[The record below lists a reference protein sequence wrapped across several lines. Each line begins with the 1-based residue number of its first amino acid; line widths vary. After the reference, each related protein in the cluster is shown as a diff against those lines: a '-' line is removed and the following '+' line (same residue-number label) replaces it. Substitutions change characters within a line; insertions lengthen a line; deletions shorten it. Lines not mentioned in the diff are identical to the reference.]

1 MANGPRSIYSRRQRL
16 GPARYDNPLA
26 DFLDNLPA
34 YFNDYQRNQLA
45 LERQQLADKR
55 YEDSITRQNKLDVE
69 NQKRY
74 EKAQED
80 KELAEKKGDY
90 TRIIDALPEY
100 DYEGKARAARQFNFE
115 DQAQFFDTQAESQDL
130 NLSEVRGKVSQIQ
143 NLGLD
148 ATFYDYD
155 KIKISPEQIRMLK
168 ERDPFAYDTLVKAK
182 AKYDNQRQTGMR
194 IMSSEDQ
201 NQLKKDR
208 SNIAFIEKEMIK
220 VAQKIPSIDTENKT
234 SKEILD
240 ALKATG
246 IDPTNELRQ
255 LRGQL
260 GAFQANINR
269 INNKYRITAPPTG
282 TDPSVGTGGVD
293 VPELEGEET
302 MTDLKSIASDLNVI
316 PRMPNLNEGENTFE
330 FASRGDALT
339 SADRIDAQFALAS
352 QPEESDEYKKAMAL
366 LSEEYGSAMD
376 VLNQGDNI
384 DITTSR
390 PLPGIS
396 GLTERL
402 SIAGQQIQ
410 EGEKEDSGFR
420 INPSARAFSLP
431 PEGEDNPEYYDRVAR
446 QFAIE
451 AGKLNTLTLNPE
463 QYEGAGRKG
472 VTQKTIE
479 LNNALKTRDNLV
491 EQVKELYKKIPKTKE
506 FADQIK
512 TFKEIIDNNPTGLQ
526 VVLDRKARGGKGAFK
541 FNKSKLSKEYRQLL
555 ADVNK
560 QLDFDEDKQ
569 PTQNLMERL
578 LNLQGAMASPNTD
591 PQSNVQPI
599 DLF

>member
-16 GPARYDNPLA
+16 GPARFDNPLA
-26 DFLDNLPA
+26 DFLDNLPG
-34 YFNDYQRNQLA
+34 YVNQFQQNQLA
-45 LERQQLADKR
+45 LGRQQLADKR

-90 TRIIDALPEY
+90 RRIVDALPEY

-115 DQAQFFDTQAESQDL
+115 EQAQFFDTQAESQDL

-182 AKYDNQRQTGMR
+182 SKYDNQRQTGMR

-260 GAFQANINR
+260 GAFQANIDR
-269 INNKYRITAPPTG
+269 INNKYRITAPSVE
-282 TDPSVGTGGVD
+282 DPSSTQNNAIN
-293 VPELEGEET
+293 E
-302 MTDLKSIASDLNVI
+302 IASDISPFIARPDYDTDTTESLAT
-316 PRMPNLNEGENTFE
+316 R
-330 FASRGDALT
+330 SDALEN
-339 SADRIDAQFALAS
+339 ADRIDAQYILAS
-352 QPEESDEYKKAMAL
+352 EPEGSDEYNKAMEL
-366 LSEEYGSAMD
+366 LSQGSD
-376 VLNQGDNI
+376 L
-384 DITTSR
+384 DITTSK
-390 PLPGIS
+390 PLPGLS
-396 GLTERL
+396 GLRERL
-402 SIAGQQIQ
+402 SIAGQEIQ
-410 EGEKEDSGFR
+410 EGEREDSGFR
-420 INPSARAFSLP
+420 INPNALAFELP
-431 PEGEDNPEYYDRVAR
+431 PEGKDNPEYYDRVAQ
-446 QFAIE
+446 QFNVESDKIS
-451 AGKLNTLTLNPE
+451 TLVLQPE
-463 QYEGAGRKG
+463 QYEGVGKRGAN
-472 VTQKTIE
+472 QKVAE
-479 LNNALKTRDNLV
+479 LNSSLKTRDNLV
-491 EQVKELYKKIPKTKE
+491 NQVKELYKQIPKTRK
-506 FADQIK
+506 FASQIK
-512 TFKEIIDNNPTGLQ
+512 KFKEIIKNNPTGLQ
-526 VVLDRKARGGKGAFK
+526 VTLDRDARGGKGSFK
-541 FNKSKLSKEYRQLL
+541 FNKGKLSDSDKLLL
-555 ADVNK
+555 AELNK
-560 QLDFDEDKQ
+560 EFDFEKESST
-569 PTQNLMERL
+569 PSNLMERL
-578 LNLQGAMASPNTD
+578 LNIQGAMASPNTD

>member
-26 DFLDNLPA
+26 DFLDNLPG
-34 YFNDYQRNQLA
+34 YVNQFQQNQLA
-45 LERQQLADKR
+45 LGRQQLADKR

-90 TRIIDALPEY
+90 IRIVDALPEY

-182 AKYDNQRQTGMR
+182 SKYDNQRQTGMR

-260 GAFQANINR
+260 GAFQANIDR
-269 INNKYRITAPPTG
+269 INNKYRITAPSVE
-282 TDPSVGTGGVD
+282 DPSSARNNVIN
-293 VPELEGEET
+293 E
-302 MTDLKSIASDLNVI
+302 IASDI
-316 PRMPNLNEGENTFE
+316 STFIARPDYDTATTE
-330 FASRGDALT
+330 SLVTRSDALEN
-339 SADRIDAQFALAS
+339 ADRIDAQYILAIE
-352 QPEESDEYKKAMAL
+352 PEGSDEYNKAMEL
-366 LSEEYGSAMD
+366 LS
-376 VLNQGDNI
+376 QGRDA
-384 DITTSR
+384 DITTSK
-390 PLPGIS
+390 PLPGLS
-396 GLTERL
+396 GLRERL
-402 SIAGQQIQ
+402 SIAGQEIQ
-410 EGEKEDSGFR
+410 EGEREDSGFR
-420 INPSARAFSLP
+420 INPNALAFELP
-431 PEGEDNPEYYDRVAR
+431 PEGKDNPEYYDRVAQ
-446 QFAIE
+446 QFNVESDKIS
-451 AGKLNTLTLNPE
+451 TLVLQPE
-463 QYEGAGRKG
+463 QYEGVGKRGAN
-472 VTQKTIE
+472 QKVAE
-479 LNNALKTRDNLV
+479 LNSSLKTRDNLV
-491 EQVKELYKKIPKTKE
+491 NQVKELYKQIPKTRE
-506 FADQIK
+506 FASQIK
-512 TFKEIIDNNPTGLQ
+512 KFKEIIKNNPTGLQ
-526 VVLDRKARGGKGAFK
+526 VTLDRDARGGKGSFK
-541 FNKSKLSKEYRQLL
+541 FNKGKLSDSDKLLL
-555 ADVNK
+555 AELNK
-560 QLDFDEDKQ
+560 EFDFEKESST
-569 PTQNLMERL
+569 PSNLMERL
-578 LNLQGAMASPNTD
+578 LNIQGAMASPNTD

>member
-1 MANGPRSIYSRRQRL
+1 MANGPRSIYSRRQRMAP
-16 GPARYDNPLA
+16 GQYDNPLA
-26 DFLDNLPA
+26 DFLDNLPG
-34 YFNDYQRNQLA
+34 YVNQFQQNQLA
-45 LERQQLADKR
+45 LGRQQLQEKR

-80 KELAEKKGDY
+80 KELAEQKGDY
-90 TRIIDALPEY
+90 RRIVDALPEY

-143 NLGLD
+143 SLGLD

-182 AKYDNQRQTGMR
+182 SKYDNQRQTGMR

-255 LRGQL
+255 LKGQL
-260 GAFQANINR
+260 GAFQANIDR
-269 INNKYRITAPPTG
+269 INNKYRITAPSVE
-282 TDPSVGTGGVD
+282 DPSSTQNNAINEIESD
-293 VPELEGEET
+293 ISPF
-302 MTDLKSIASDLNVI
+302 IARPDY
-316 PRMPNLNEGENTFE
+316 NTATTE
-330 FASRGDALT
+330 SLVTRSDALEN
-339 SADRIDAQFALAS
+339 ADRIDAQFALAS

-451 AGKLNTLTLNPE
+451 TGKLNTLTLNPE

-472 VTQKTIE
+472 VTQKTVE

-491 EQVKELYKKIPKTKE
+491 KQVKELYKQIPKTKE

-512 TFKEIIDNNPTGLQ
+512 TFKDIIDNNPTGLQ